1 VARSLLVDETM
12 GSLGVVAAVCLGA
25 LASTLVVGGVK
36 SRRRTAREEGPG
48 PGRGPAA
55 EPARP
60 ARVVVVDHDPAFV
73 ALLSRLLDARGHEV
87 VTAASPLEARQL
99 AAAFPGGVDVV
110 VASLELGEHH
120 GVAAVGEVRRSSPR
134 ARGVILSG
142 EVRHADDVSHL
153 LETGVDLVR
162 KPVAPEAL
170 VEAVERAISRC
181 HHGHGKLH

>member
-1 VARSLLVDETM
+1 M
-12 GSLGVVAAVCLGA
+12 
-25 LASTLVVGGVK
+25 
-36 SRRRTAREEGPG
+36 
-48 PGRGPAA
+48 
-55 EPARP
+55 
-60 ARVVVVDHDPAFV
+60 VVVDHDPALV
-73 ALLSRLLDARGHEV
+73 ALLSRMLDARGHEV
-87 VTAASPLEARQL
+87 ITAASPLEARQL

-110 VASLELGEHH
+110 VASLELGDHH

-153 LETGVDLVR
+153 LENGVDLVR
-162 KPVAPEAL
+162 KPVSPEAL